1 VPFAHSSHQGAL
13 DEGDAA
19 IRSGSV
25 RADVLR
31 NVGVLVVVQPH
42 TPAEDTRK
50 QVRRRQGT
58 EILVGGRKRLL
69 SYGA

>member
-1 VPFAHSSHQGAL
+1 
-13 DEGDAA
+13 
-19 IRSGSV
+19 
-25 RADVLR
+25 
-31 NVGVLVVVQPH
+31 VLVVVQPH